1 MFETLRY
8 KALAWTA
15 KGVCAQ
21 ELKRCFSDVDY
32 HLKNALRSQRSSW
45 REKMLE
51 PKLRIEGRRS
61 LASLAK
67 GMETK
72 AELREERNHV
82 GKSLGP
88 EEEEKEEDSLQ
99 CWPGV

>member
-8 KALAWTA
+8 KALAWKA

-32 HLKNALRSQRSSW
+32 HLRKDLRSQRSSW

-51 PKLRIEGRRS
+51 PQLRIEGRRS
-61 LASLAK
+61 LVSLCK
-67 GMETK
+67 GDGDK
-72 AELREERNHV
+72 
-82 GKSLGP
+82 G
-88 EEEEKEEDSLQ
+88 
-99 CWPGV
+99 